1 MSYETNKPSVIVICG
16 PTGIGKTSSSI
27 RLAEMFG
34 GEIISADSMQIY
46 RDMNIGTAKPTR
58 EEQAL
63 ITHHMIDIVA
73 PDEPFDAARFGEMA
87 GDRITDLNK
96 KKIIPFVAGGTGLY
110 IKALLHG
117 LSRARPANSKII
129 ERLEKDAENNG
140 SEVLHKKLQE
150 CDPEAAG
157 KIHPNDVFRLVRAL
171 EIFEETGK
179 PISEYH
185 NEHMFKK
192 TPYNALKVCLDMERD
207 KLYNRIDLRVDLML
221 KTGLIEEVQGLL
233 DAGYTTNLKPMQSIG
248 YRHIV
253 DYLSGNTTLNETVET
268 LKRDTRR
275 YAKRQMTWFRADNDI
290 NWINRDNFDEMQEL
304 ISKFFHK
311 HL

>member
-1 MSYETNKPSVIVICG
+1 MSNETNKPSVIVICG

-27 RLAEMFG
+27 RLAKIFG

-46 RDMNIGTAKPTR
+46 RHMNIGTAKPAK

-63 ITHHMIDIVA
+63 ITHHMIDIVD

-87 GDRITDLNK
+87 EYRITELHN
-96 KKIIPFVAGGTGLY
+96 KKIIPFLVGGTGLY

-117 LSRARPANSKII
+117 LSRARPANPQIL
-129 ERLEKDAENNG
+129 ERLEKEAENVG
-140 SEVLHKKLQE
+140 PEVLHKRLLA
-150 CDPEAAG
+150 CDPIAAE

-192 TPYNALKVCLDMERD
+192 TPYKTLKICLDMERD

-233 DAGYTTNLKPMQSIG
+233 DAGYTTDLKPMQSIG

-253 DYLSGNTTLNETVET
+253 DYLSGNTPLNETVET

-290 NWINRDNFDEMQEL
+290 KWINRDNFDEMQEL